1 MTSMSSTLSSSHPYW
16 IKPLL
21 RGLCHILVATFKKG
35 PSTGIYQVFLLCV
48 VRLIV
53 LAARLLNA
61 ITDRIYKR
69 HHSGKNSYQVILYLP
84 KNY

>member
-21 RGLCHILVATFKKG
+21 RGLCLILVATYSHFKKG
-35 PSTGIYQVFLLCV
+35 PSAGIYRGSLLFV

-53 LAARLLNA
+53 LAASLLNS
-61 ITDRIYKR
+61 IMDRIYK
-69 HHSGKNSYQVILYLP
+69 KTLQWKYLV
-84 KNY
+84 